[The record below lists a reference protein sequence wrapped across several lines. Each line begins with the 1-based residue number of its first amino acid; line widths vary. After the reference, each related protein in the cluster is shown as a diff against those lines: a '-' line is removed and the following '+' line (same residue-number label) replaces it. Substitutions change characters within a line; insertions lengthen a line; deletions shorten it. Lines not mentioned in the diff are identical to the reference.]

1 MALIKGRLKGGVGD
15 ELVTKELNELL
26 TRDRVSEMVVE
37 LSLGNNMLP

>member
-15 ELVTKELNELL
+15 ELVTELNELL

-37 LSLGNNMLP
+37 LSLENNMLP